1 MGKNS
6 LDKIGSPAMPTGQ
19 NGGGIATLD
28 NLMAQSNG
36 KGATKRQQRPN
47 SRQRPVQR
55 EEQLQR
61 DARSQSAP
69 PQGSKGQSR
78 PSARDLQPT
87 PNLRPQRVATPPPA
101 RSSSQS
107 VNVTN
112 ISTSTATSTNN
123 GLKVTYSDSRTLNQ
137 IWKAN
142 NEAFVQGNTGSKT
155 SQGKTTPTSSTIIG
169 VSTGVVGKFPTSG
182 TATVTLKAGLAGE
195 LTTSPGVADVA
206 KLKPSV
212 GARVDFPQTKTSS
225 VYAAVTAESTISNN
239 SPITGKV
246 GAQVGLDSVSTDGNF
261 KLNVNGGIDQT
272 ISGSA
277 EIYGGVKGAIKLDK
291 ATSAVA
297 ELRISDKSTE
307 LRGGIEIR
315 L

>member
-1 MGKNS
+1 MGKIS
-6 LDKIGSPAMPTGQ
+6 LDKIGSSAIPTGQ
-19 NGGGIATLD
+19 NGGGVASLD
-28 NLMAQSNG
+28 SLMAQSNG
-36 KGATKRQQRPN
+36 KGVTNKQQPLR
-47 SRQRPVQR
+47 SRQRPAQR
-55 EEQLQR
+55 DEQLQPR
-61 DARSQSAP
+61 NPSRQDAPIQRSR
-69 PQGSKGQSR
+69 GQAR
-78 PSARDLQPT
+78 PSARDLRPT
-87 PNLRPQRVATPPPA
+87 PNPQPQRVSTPPPA
-101 RSSSQS
+101 GRTQS
-107 VNVTN
+107 INVTN
-112 ISTSTATSTNN
+112 ISTSTANSTNN

-155 SQGKTTPTSSTIIG
+155 SQGKTTPTSSTTIG
-169 VSTGVVGKFPTSG
+169 VSTGVVGKYSTSG
-182 TATVTLKAGLAGE
+182 TATVTLKAGVAGE
-195 LTTSPGVADVA
+195 LTNSTGAADVV

-225 VYAAVTAESTISNN
+225 VYATVTAESTISNN

-272 ISGSA
+272 IGGSA
-277 EIYGGVKGAIKLDK
+277 EVYGGVKGAIKLDK